1 MQIARAFHLRRAGLG
16 GLLAELALSVP
27 LHAKAVLVVDP
38 AGDFVTGYTGPPLA
52 RLDVRSSEVTLDLT
66 QQTLAFTGT
75 MDGDIGS
82 TLPGYYVWGIDRG
95 AGVEVFN
102 ADPPPHIGVAS

>member
-1 MQIARAFHLRRAGLG
+1 MQIARALHLKRPGLSW
-16 GLLAELALSVP
+16 LLAALALCVP
-27 LHAKAVLVVDP
+27 LHAKAALVVDP
-38 AGDFVTGYTGPPLA
+38 AGDFVTGYTGPPFA

-66 QQTLAFTGT
+66 QQTLTFTGT

-95 AGVEVFN
+95 AGVVVSTQTRRRTS
-102 ADPPPHIGVAS
+102 G